1 MISLTKIFRFEAAHA
16 IYGYPGPCSH
26 IHGHSYELHVTVA
39 ARRENDHYIAPP
51 GMIIDL
57 KELKKI
63 ISDAVIERFD
73 HTLLLSNEYIK
84 ATPVNILAD
93 EFILFDAE
101 PTVENL
107 LFYIQS
113 KIIKSLPEPIKLLSL
128 KLYETRDSY
137 AEWSPG
143 ENQA

>member
-1 MISLTKIFRFEAAHA
+1 MISLTKVFRFEAAHA

-26 IHGHSYELHVTVA
+26 IHGHSYKLHVTVV
-39 ARRENDHYIAPP
+39 ARRKNDHYIASP

-73 HTLLLSNEYIK
+73 HKLLLSNEYIK
-84 ATPVNILAD
+84 GTPVNIPAD

-113 KIIKSLPEPIKLLSL
+113 KIIKSLPEPIKLLSM

-137 AEWSPG
+137 AEWSPD

>member
-16 IYGYPGPCSH
+16 IYGYPGSCSH

-39 ARRENDHYIAPP
+39 ARRKNDHYIPAP

-63 ISDAVIERFD
+63 ISEAVIERFD
-73 HTLLLSNEYIK
+73 HKLLLSNEYIEG
-84 ATPVNILAD
+84 TPVNIPAD

-113 KIIKSLPEPIKLLSL
+113 KIIKSLPGSIKLLFM

-137 AEWSPG
+137 AEWSPD